1 MALEDI
7 FHEPGQGLTS
17 AVAGSTNLRP
27 TMAHSEI
34 YTVFCIAAD
43 EDVPFSVEIDKNK
56 TVDQLKKLIKEER
69 GDLFANIAS
78 NFLDLYQVD
87 IPDDDHLDEMVNK
100 KPQGGLKP
108 LRPSE
113 EMANVFSEGLKKGTV
128 HILVQARS
136 GGKSTD
142 ELSRL

>member
-56 TVDQLKKLIKEER
+56 TVDQLKQLIKKAR
-69 GDLFANIAS
+69 NDLFANIAS

-100 KPQGGLKP
+100 KLQGGLNPLKP
-108 LRPSE
+108 SKKLVAIYP
-113 EMANVFSEGLKKGTV
+113 AGLQEDTV
-128 HILVQARS
+128 HMLVQLRS
-136 GGKSTD
+136 RGKSTD
-142 ELSRL
+142 GLS

>member
-56 TVDQLKKLIKEER
+56 TVDQLKQLIKKAR
-69 GDLFANIAS
+69 NDLFANIAS

-87 IPDDDHLDEMVNK
+87 IPDDDYLDEMVNK
-100 KPQGGLKP
+100 KLQGGLNPLKP
-108 LRPSE
+108 SKKLVAIYP
-113 EMANVFSEGLKKGTV
+113 AGLQEDTV
-128 HILVQARS
+128 HMLVQLRS
-136 GGKSTD
+136 RGKSTD
-142 ELSRL
+142 GLS